1 MSGHVKNKSNQSI
14 KHVNVI
20 HSHLMRVLCE
30 IKPELIDTKKFLGN
44 EKKDTEKFKTDFI
57 KNSVDRFVKNKFVG
71 NMNFKNDV
79 FKKYLKN
86 IKSLTAIMK
95 LIYSLFQEMK

>member
-1 MSGHVKNKSNQSI
+1 MKKRILKSLKQISLKI
-14 KHVNVI
+14 
-20 HSHLMRVLCE
+20 LW
-30 IKPELIDTKKFLGN
+30 TGW
-44 EKKDTEKFKTDFI
+44 
-57 KNSVDRFVKNKFVG
+57 FVKNEFVG